1 MEADARKCRL
11 CAAPSAKTYTVREMM
26 LGTRDRFEYSECG
39 SCGALQRVDV
49 ELDVGPYYPS
59 TYYAFAVTAPSR
71 PRAWVRIFRSR
82 IWLSPSSPFRAV
94 LRLIW
99 LHPMYEW
106 VRRLRPTVSTR
117 ILDVGCGRGRLLRQ
131 LSEAGYT
138 SLAGLDPFLPPVVE
152 TPPAVRLI
160 RASLEEADGEFD
172 LIMLHHALEHIPDQQ
187 SAMRA
192 IARLLPNGGCCL
204 IRVPTVSSYAWE
216 HYHEDWFQIDAP
228 RHCVLHSIESLR
240 RLGEASGLVLEHLEF
255 DSTELQILW
264 SEQYRNDVPMSVGER
279 VFSRGARREAR
290 ALARRLNVEGCG
302 DQVAAYFRKPKRA
315 TANTSQP

>member
-1 MEADARKCRL
+1 MEANNAMKCRL
-11 CAAPSAKTYTVREMM
+11 CGAPSAKTYTVREMM

-39 SCGALQRVDV
+39 SCGALQRL
-49 ELDVGPYYPS
+49 ELDLDVSRYYPS
-59 TYYAFAVTAPSR
+59 TYYAFAVTP
-71 PRAWVRIFRSR
+71 PGRARACVRAVRSR
-82 IWLSPSSPFRAV
+82 IWLSPSSPFREV

-99 LHPMYEW
+99 RHPMYEW
-106 VRRLRPTVSTR
+106 VRRLHPRVSTR

-131 LSEAGYT
+131 LSEARYK
-138 SLAGLDPFLPPVVE
+138 SLTGLDPFLPPVVE
-152 TPPAVRLI
+152 TPPAVRMI
-160 RASLEEADGEFD
+160 RARLEEIDGKFD

-192 IARLLPNGGCCL
+192 IARLLSAGGHCV

-216 HYHEDWFQIDAP
+216 HYREDWFQLDAP

-240 RLGEASGLVLEHLEF
+240 RLGETSGLILEGLDF

-264 SEQYRNDVPMSVGER
+264 SEQYRKDVPMTEGER

-290 ALARRLNVEGCG
+290 ALARRLNAERRG
-302 DQVAAYFRKPKRA
+302 DQVAAYFRKPGA
-315 TANTSQP
+315 T